1 VRICTKLSNQ
11 ASDIG
16 DDGILQ
22 LRKLILEK
30 QTKHG
35 FRKPDRM
42 RSGYHMTFGVYN
54 AEISN
59 RGEFIVAALK
69 AYDDYK
75 LLVEEIRRDL

>member
-1 VRICTKLSNQ
+1 
-11 ASDIG
+11 
-16 DDGILQ
+16 
-22 LRKLILEK
+22 
-30 QTKHG
+30 
-35 FRKPDRM
+35 
-42 RSGYHMTFGVYN
+42 MTFGVYN